1 MEILPSLLEPNDQK
15 IILVVIDGLGGLP
28 KNGKTELETAK
39 TPNLDNLAKKS
50 SLGLSMP
57 IGAGITPGSA
67 PAHLALFG
75 YDPIETQIGR
85 GLLEALGVG
94 LEVTPKDLCVRAN
107 FATIDNNGVV
117 TDRRAGRISTEEN
130 KRLCA
135 KLTKT
140 IKSIEDVEVII
151 QPGKEHRIAIMFRG
165 EGLGEELNDTDPQH
179 EGKKPS
185 DIKALTPKA
194 SKSAK
199 IVSSFLGMAKSI
211 LADEPKANFILLRG
225 FAQYPKIES
234 MANRYKIK
242 PACVATYP
250 MYKGIAKLVG
260 MEVLPTGETWDD
272 EIDCL
277 RPYRDNPPK
286 ADFDFFYVHFKELDK
301 MGEDGN
307 FTGKVKLLEKL
318 DKKIPKILRLKPDVL
333 CITGDHST
341 PAVLKSHSWHPN
353 PFLLYSAFSRLSG
366 VKEFSERACANGG
379 LGVFPATD
387 VMPLLLAHALKLKK
401 FGP

>member
-1 MEILPSLLEPNDQK
+1 VIEILSSILEPNDQK
-15 IILVVIDGLGGLP
+15 ILLVVIDGLGGSP
-28 KNGKTELETAK
+28 RNGKTELETAK
-39 TPNLDNLAKKS
+39 TPNLDNLAKKA

-57 IGAGITPGSA
+57 IGPGITPGSA

-75 YDPIETQIGR
+75 YDPIKTQIGR

-107 FATIDNNGVV
+107 FATIDDKGIV

-130 KRLCA
+130 KRLCD
-135 KLTKT
+135 KLSKT
-140 IKSIEDVEVII
+140 IKYLEDIEVII
-151 QPGKEHRIAIMFRG
+151 KPGKEHRIAIMFRG
-165 EGLGEELNDTDPQH
+165 DGLGAELTDSDPLH
-179 EGKKPS
+179 EGKKPIEIS
-185 DIKALTPKA
+185 ALSPRS
-194 SKSAK
+194 SKSVK
-199 IVSSFLGMAKSI
+199 IVNSFLRLAKNI

-225 FAQYPKIES
+225 FAQYPNIES
-234 MANRYKIK
+234 MASRYKIN

-272 EIDCL
+272 EIETV
-277 RPYRDNPPK
+277 REHMTNY
-286 ADFDFFYVHFKELDK
+286 DFFYVHFKEVDK

-307 FTGKVKLLEKL
+307 FEGKVKLIEDL

-353 PFLLYSAFSRLSG
+353 PFLLYSATCRASG
-366 VKEFSERACANGG
+366 IKEFSERSCAGGG
-379 LGVFPATD
+379 LGVFPATN